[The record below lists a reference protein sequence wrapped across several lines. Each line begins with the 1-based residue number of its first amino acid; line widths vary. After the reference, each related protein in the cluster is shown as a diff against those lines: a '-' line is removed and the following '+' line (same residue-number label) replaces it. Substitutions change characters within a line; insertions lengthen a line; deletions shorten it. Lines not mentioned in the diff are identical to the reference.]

1 MDKKQYDNNIV
12 RLQQVGDRLEK
23 AFARKFDPD
32 TSHQAKVSVDP
43 TKLEQLVYQEIEN
56 FGDHGCIHDQVEHQM
71 LTKYNIRTG
80 SISPRYA
87 RLIEKGLIID
97 TGERRKAMSGRNQ
110 RVMMAKKYEMPEV

>member
-1 MDKKQYDNNIV
+1 MTKHEDNII
-12 RLQQVGDRLEK
+12 RLQKVSERLDK
-23 AFARKFDPD
+23 AFARRFDPD

-43 TKLEQLVYQEIEN
+43 TKLEQLVYNEIEN

-71 LTKYNIRTG
+71 YTKYKIRTG

-87 RLIEKGLIID
+87 RLMEKGLIID

-110 RVMMAKKYEMPEV
+110 RVMMAKKYEVSEV